1 MDEKAV
7 NEYIDSMPDE
17 VLSRMCFAVPW
28 QVASTEIAPIDPDGF
43 PVSRTNEFNLD
54 SYKSLQEECWKKFNK
69 SPHIRTS
76 ITDTMGR
83 LCGDGFGH
91 YSDIEEIQDV
101 IDEILDDDRNRLHTF
116 MPKYVA
122 RAEVEGELFLTNTLH
137 RDGFVEIDFND
148 PGTITDVHYHPN
160 KPSMPLLFD
169 ISGTS
174 NINDILSKKQIPSI
188 YLARYPELWDL
199 VKNVAQDSLLKTSRT
214 TDKKFKSLNGYFRFI
229 VNWDKSF
236 LTKRNISHVSTTLE
250 WLNHYENLKKY
261 EIDHKK
267 SSGAYV
273 WVFQCTDPKMFRIWL
288 SLTDEQRADTGITA
302 KKTPG
307 SSIVLPPGFEMKAV
321 NPNLTKI
328 SDTDTDILSMVVAGL
343 NKPADIVTG
352 ESKGTFASVNAS
364 RGPLA
369 DRLKDEIS
377 YFETFLRY
385 DFWSSIFFLRSKV
398 TNFPTSF
405 KVKRAVSFD
414 KNKEPVMKLKA
425 FTPHK
430 LMEFS
435 FPTSSIDNL
444 ESEVK
449 ALLGV
454 KHGRL
459 SKTLGIPNA
468 KLAAKIGFSN
478 YKRLRLETATE
489 DYLYPELE
497 PDVDSESLQE
507 IEEGE
512 VPKGGVKKTPK
523 NEEGKP
529 IVKKQLKKEKDE

>member
-1 MDEKAV
+1 MGDLIMENHEV
-7 NEYIDSMPDE
+7 TEYIDKIPDD
-17 VLSRMCFAVPW
+17 VLSQLMFAMPW
-28 QVASTEIAPIDPDGF
+28 QVSSTEIAPTDPDGF
-43 PVSRTNEFNLD
+43 PTGSDKSFELE
-54 SYKSLQEECWKKFNK
+54 SYSSLQEECWKKFNK

-91 YSDIEEIQDV
+91 YSDIDEIQDV
-101 IDEILDDDRNRLHTF
+101 IDEILDDERNQLHIY

-122 RAEVEGELFLTNTLH
+122 RAEIEGELFLTYTLH
-137 RDGFVEIDFND
+137 TDGFVEIDFND
-148 PGTITDVHYHPN
+148 PGTIIEIHYHPD

-169 ISGTS
+169 LSSSSGFPS
-174 NINDILSKKQIPSI
+174 GKKQIPSI
-188 YLARYPELWDL
+188 FLARYPELWNLIKDK
-199 VKNVAQDSLLKTSRT
+199 VDKNAIKGSVT
-214 TDKKFKSLNGYFRFI
+214 TDKKFRKLNGYYRFI
-229 VNWDKSF
+229 VRWDKSF

-288 SLTDEQRADTGITA
+288 GLTDEQRAQTGITA

-307 SSIVLPPGFEMKAV
+307 SSLVLPPGFEMKAV

-352 ESKGTFASVNAS
+352 EAKGTFASVNAS

-369 DRLKDEIS
+369 DRLKDEIA
-377 YFETFLRY
+377 YFERFLRY
-385 DFWSSIFFLRSKV
+385 EFWNSIFFLRSRV
-398 TNFPTSF
+398 TGFPETF
-405 KVKRAVSFD
+405 KVKRAIGFD
-414 KNKEPVMKLKA
+414 KNKEPVLK
-425 FTPHK
+425 FKTLRPHL

-444 ESEVK
+444 ESQVK
-449 ALLGV
+449 AFMGV

-468 KLAAKIGFSN
+468 ALAEKIGFKN
-478 YKRLRLETATE
+478 YKQLRLQLATE
-489 DYLYPELE
+489 EALYPELE

-507 IEEGE
+507 IHEGE
-512 VPKGGVKKTPK
+512 KPKSGVPKKPKK
-523 NEEGKP
+523 
-529 IVKKQLKKEKDE
+529 VSDDA

>member
-1 MDEKAV
+1 METQEV
-7 NEYIDSMPDE
+7 QEYINNMPDE
-17 VLSRMCFAVPW
+17 VLSQIMFAMPW
-28 QVASTEIAPIDPDGF
+28 QISSSAIAPADPDGF
-43 PVSRTNEFNLD
+43 PTGVDKSFELE
-54 SYKSLQEECWKKFNK
+54 SYSSLQEECWKKFNK

-76 ITDTMGR
+76 VTDTMGR
-83 LCGDGFGH
+83 LCGNGFGH
-91 YSDIEEIQDV
+91 YSDIEEIQEV
-101 IDEILDDDRNRLHTF
+101 VDEILDDERNRLHTYF
-116 MPKYVA
+116 PKYVA
-122 RAEVEGELFLTNTLH
+122 RAEIEGELFLTLTLH
-137 RDGFVEIDFND
+137 LNGFVEVDFND
-148 PGTITDVHYHPN
+148 PGSVTEIHLHPD
-160 KPSMPLLFD
+160 KPSMPLFYELS
-169 ISGTS
+169 ISRVGSS
-174 NINDILSKKQIPSI
+174 NISSKRIIPSI
-188 YLARYPELWDL
+188 FLARYPELKSL
-199 VKNVAQDSLLKTSRT
+199 VNKKINEADQVFARNSAP
-214 TDKKFKSLNGYFRFI
+214 KFKKLGGFHRFMI
-229 VNWDKSF
+229 SWDKSF

-288 SLTDEQRADTGITA
+288 SLSEEQRAQTGITA

-307 SSIVLPPGFEMKAV
+307 SSLVLPPGFEMKAV

-352 ESKGTFASVNAS
+352 EAKGTFASVNAS

-377 YFETFLRY
+377 YFENFLRY
-385 DFWSSIFFLRSKV
+385 DFWNSIFFLRSKV
-398 TNFPTSF
+398 IDFPETF
-405 KVKRAVSFD
+405 KVKRAVGFD
-414 KNKEPVMKLKA
+414 KNKEPVLK
-425 FTPHK
+425 FKNFRPHR

-444 ESEVK
+444 ESQVK
-449 ALLGV
+449 AFMGV

-468 KLAAKIGFSN
+468 ALAEKIGFKN
-478 YKRLRLETATE
+478 YKQLRLQLATE
-489 DYLYPELE
+489 ESVYPELE

-507 IEEGE
+507 INEGE
-512 VPKGGVKKTPK
+512 KPKSGVPKKPKKAGDD
-523 NEEGKP
+523 N
-529 IVKKQLKKEKDE
+529 

>member
-1 MDEKAV
+1 MDTKEV
-7 NEYIDSMPDE
+7 TEFIDNMPDE
-17 VLSRMCFAVPW
+17 VLSQLMFTVPW
-28 QVASTEIAPIDPDGF
+28 QVSASRIAEHDPDGF
-43 PVSRTNEFNLD
+43 PIVDKKEPWPND
-54 SYKSLQEECWKKFNK
+54 YKALQEECWKKFNK

-76 ITDTMGR
+76 VTDTMGR

-91 YSDIEEIQDV
+91 YSDIDEIQDV
-101 IDEILDDDRNRLHTF
+101 IDEILDDERNQLHTY

-122 RAEVEGELFLTNTLH
+122 RAEIEGELFLTHTLH
-137 RDGFVEIDFND
+137 ADGFVEVDFND
-148 PGTITDVHYHPN
+148 PGSVSEIHYHPD

-169 ISGTS
+169 FSTSSGLP
-174 NINDILSKKQIPSI
+174 NSKRQIPSI
-188 YLARYPELWDL
+188 FLARYPELWDL
-199 VKNVAQDSLLKTSRT
+199 IKDKVDKNAIKGSMT
-214 TDKKFKSLNGYFRFI
+214 TDRKFKKLNGYYRFI
-229 VNWDKSF
+229 VRWDKSF
-236 LTKRNISHVSTTLE
+236 LTKRNISHVSTTIE

-273 WVFQCTDPKMFRIWL
+273 WVFKCTDPKMFRIWL
-288 SLTDEQRADTGITA
+288 SLTDEQRAQTGITA

-307 SSIVLPPGFEMKAV
+307 SSLVLPPGFEMQAV

-352 ESKGTFASVNAS
+352 EAKGTYASVSAS

-377 YFETFLRY
+377 YFERFLKY
-385 DFWSSIFFLRSKV
+385 DFWNSIFFLRSQV
-398 TNFPTSF
+398 TSFPTSF
-405 KVKRAVSFD
+405 KVKRAVGFD
-414 KNKEPVMKLKA
+414 KNKEPVLKYKQIA
-425 FTPHK
+425 PHK

-435 FPTSSIDNL
+435 FPSSSIDNL
-444 ESEVK
+444 ESQVK

-468 KLAAKIGFSN
+468 TLAEKIGFKN
-478 YKRLRLETATE
+478 YKKLRLQLATE
-489 DYLYPELE
+489 DALYPELE
-497 PDVDSESLQE
+497 PDVDAESQQE

-512 VPKGGVKKTPK
+512 VPKSGIKKKPKEEEQPKITIKKKVK
-523 NEEGKP
+523 E
-529 IVKKQLKKEKDE
+529 IKK